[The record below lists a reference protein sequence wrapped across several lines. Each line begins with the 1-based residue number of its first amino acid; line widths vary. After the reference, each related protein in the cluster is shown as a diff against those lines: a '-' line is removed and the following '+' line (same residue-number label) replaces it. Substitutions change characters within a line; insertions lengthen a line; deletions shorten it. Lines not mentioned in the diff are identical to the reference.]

1 MSWFQSLNFE
11 TLRELFMN
19 LVVFTE
25 VAMIYQFFRSLNEEN
40 LNIKDLFVEEHPL
53 GQ

>member
-1 MSWFQSLNFE
+1 MSWFQSLNSE

-25 VAMIYQFFRSLNEEN
+25 VAMIYQFFGSLNEAN